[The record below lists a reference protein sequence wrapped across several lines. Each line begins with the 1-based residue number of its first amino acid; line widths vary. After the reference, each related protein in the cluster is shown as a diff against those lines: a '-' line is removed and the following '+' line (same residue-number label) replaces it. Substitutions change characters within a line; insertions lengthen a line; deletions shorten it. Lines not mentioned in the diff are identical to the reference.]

1 MIHFYFF
8 ISYTIVDCE
17 GRGQYT
23 FECNEWFSKDKKY
36 GGIMERTLLA
46 AEGSSVQT
54 TVYVVEIQTADFK
67 GSSTTSNIKLKIIGS
82 KGESKLQTLESTIDQ
97 FSKGKLDQFSFRCDV
112 DLGEIKKIFVKSDCS
127 GVSPN
132 WLPSSFSVK
141 NERTGKIVK
150 FSCGMWFSKTLDD
163 KKSERELVPSD
174 LPPRE
179 IVSYRVDVR
188 TMDIR
193 GSGMEISLS

>member
-1 MIHFYFF
+1 
-8 ISYTIVDCE
+8 
-17 GRGQYT
+17 
-23 FECNEWFSKDKKY
+23 
-36 GGIMERTLLA
+36 MERTLLA